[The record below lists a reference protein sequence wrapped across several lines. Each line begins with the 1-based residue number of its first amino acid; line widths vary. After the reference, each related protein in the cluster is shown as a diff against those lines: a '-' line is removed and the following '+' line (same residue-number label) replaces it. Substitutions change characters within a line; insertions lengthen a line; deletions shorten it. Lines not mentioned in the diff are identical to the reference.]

1 MSMEFIEAMN
11 ELERERGISKDVLF
25 EAIEAALISSYKR
38 NFNAAQNVRVDMNRN
53 TGVIKVFARKL
64 IVEEVLDTRTEIS
77 LLKQPEKLTRIS
89 SWKISLSL
97 K

>member
-77 LLKQPEKLTRIS
+77 LPQPEKLTRIS

>member
-1 MSMEFIEAMN
+1 MSMDFIEAMN
-11 ELERERGISKDVLF
+11 ELEREKGISKDVLF

-77 LLKQPEKLTRIS
+77 LRLHGKSTRTSSLRIS
-89 SWKISLSL
+89 PSL

>member
-77 LLKQPEKLTRIS
+77 FLS
-89 SWKISLSL
+89 SQRN
-97 K
+97 

>member
-77 LLKQPEKLTRIS
+77 LPAYQRN
-89 SWKISLSL
+89 
-97 K
+97 